1 MSRKSP
7 QRQESEEQ
15 KRRDDKVE
23 RKASSSKDE
32 DRKEETG
39 QDEKTDESKDSASPD
54 IKVKTLEEILRE
66 KALKKLEERRAQN
79 KEMKTEEKEFK
90 EEEENLDKTDKVA
103 EKAEEEVSSVGES
116 ENSEKSPLKKVA
128 YTRNKDNSIEGTSKK
143 AITVRKVS
151 STNASSKDDNSID
164 GSSDRTVRRKVSSNE
179 RRNWPLQKV
188 ISTVSKDSISA
199 KSSAENAGI
208 VEPVLP
214 LDKDEEKEEAS
225 REPPSPFQGVRVK
238 SFEEIMELKRK
249 RRAEKE
255 GSEEAP
261 ETVERESTTNA
272 PEPASNSTVLALSP
286 PKRLKRIVKKQAS
299 GGNEKEPTAVSS
311 SSKDST
317 VSSIQPTRKRTVFVM
332 EKPGP
337 SKQVADNGKWRFFVF
352 VCVFCF
358 VKHVFFHDQITT
370 HVAPLYEYNCV
381 LMNLWV

>member
-1 MSRKSP
+1 M
-7 QRQESEEQ
+7 
-15 KRRDDKVE
+15 E
-23 RKASSSKDE
+23 RKTSSSKDE

-39 QDEKTDESKDSASPD
+39 QDEKTDESKDSGSPD

-66 KALKKLEERRAQN
+66 KALKKLEERRAQS
-79 KEMKTEEKEFK
+79 KEVKTDEEKECK
-90 EEEENLDKTDKVA
+90 EEENLDKTDKVA
-103 EKAEEEVSSVGES
+103 EKAEEKVSSVDES
-116 ENSEKSPLKKVA
+116 ENSEKSPLKKVVS
-128 YTRNKDNSIEGTSKK
+128 TRNKDNGIEGSSKK

-151 STNASSKDDNSID
+151 STNASSKDENSVD

-188 ISTVSKDSISA
+188 ISTVSKESNSA

-214 LDKDEEKEEAS
+214 LDKDEEKVEAS

-261 ETVERESTTNA
+261 ETVESESTTNA

-286 PKRLKRIVKKQAS
+286 PKRLKRIVKKQAAGDS
-299 GGNEKEPTAVSS
+299 EKETTIVSS

-317 VSSIQPTRKRTVFVM
+317 VSSVQPTRKRTVFVM
-332 EKPGP
+332 EKPSP
-337 SKQVADNGKWRFFVF
+337 SKQVTDNGKWRFFCF
-352 VCVFCF
+352 CLCF
-358 VKHVFFHDQITT
+358 VLFNPFTSVTKL
-370 HVAPLYEYNCV
+370 PLV
-381 LMNLWV
+381 LQHCTCMTMF